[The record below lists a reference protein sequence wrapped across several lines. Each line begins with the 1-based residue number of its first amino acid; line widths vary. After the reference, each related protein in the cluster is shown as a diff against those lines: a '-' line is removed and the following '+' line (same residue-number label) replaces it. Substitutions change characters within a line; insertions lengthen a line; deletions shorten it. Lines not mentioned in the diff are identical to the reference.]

1 MQHDNQPTEAAH
13 TPQPSKRR
21 FSFDTAAI
29 TAVLGTVIL
38 ATVAFIPAASFPF
51 IFTKVSVLAIG
62 TLVTLVLYIL
72 ARLTRGNAIVPP
84 VPLLGALWLLP
95 LAYLLSSLFSGVG
108 IGRGFFGT
116 DIETDTFGFML
127 ILAVLATLTALA
139 FRRVQSF
146 HSFLK
151 FGGLTL
157 GFVVLAQTLIFI
169 GSRFPAL
176 KLSATTNLV
185 GSFSD
190 LGMVVGLG
198 IVFALLTLRTLT
210 VSSRVRLALLI
221 LGGLGL
227 LILAVVNSAIVWTL
241 VVLVAFG
248 LFIEAIMKNRAPGDD
263 SDLDGVALMLSEN
276 DSDTEMG
283 YTSLRSLVAPLVTLA
298 IGLFFLIGGSTMGNA
313 VTGAFG
319 ADVLDVRPSWQS
331 TFMVGSH
338 TYASS
343 PVFGSGPG
351 TFGSQWLKFRDRSL
365 NDTVFW
371 NIDFVSG
378 IGYIPTSFVTTGVIG
393 ALAWIAFLG
402 LFLFFGLRMLLLRA
416 PTDPFVRFISVA
428 SFTGMV
434 YVMALAILAVPGPIV
449 LLFGFVLAGIFV
461 STMRYSAF
469 AREWGIIFTR
479 NPRVGFVIVFG
490 LTLLLLASILATY
503 VVVERY
509 LASLAFNESSIALS
523 AGEFDKSDAAVKR
536 SVLFAPSDRAYQVA
550 AATGVARMRQ
560 IAADETLS
568 AADAQQQFQTTLS
581 KAIADAQTATTL
593 NPNNYQNWMMLG
605 NVYGIVVPLKIE
617 GAYKNAKDAYARAVA
632 LNPTNPN
639 LYLVL
644 AQLEIAQGN
653 GEAAEELLI
662 QAIAMKHDFTQAI
675 FLLSQIE
682 VQLGKAKEAL
692 QAAEAAAY
700 FAPNDPAVV
709 FQVGI
714 LRSANGDTAGAIS
727 ALARAV
733 DLNPQYANAGF
744 FLGVMYATSGD
755 LPKAIMALEGV
766 AALSAENATAV
777 ASDLAALRA
786 GKNPFPQSR
795 LGALGIPQKVNES
808 AQTGKAPAA
817 TTPTP

>member
-1 MQHDNQPTEAAH
+1 MQHDNQSTGARQ

-21 FSFDTAAI
+21 FSFDAAAI
-29 TAVLGTVIL
+29 AAVLGTVIL
-38 ATVAFIPAASFPF
+38 TTITFIPVASIPF
-51 IFTKVSVLAIG
+51 VFTKVSILAVG

-84 VPLLGALWLLP
+84 LPLLGALWLLP
-95 LAYLLSSLFSGVG
+95 LAYLLSSVFSGVG
-108 IGRGFFGT
+108 IGRGFLGT
-116 DIETDTFGFML
+116 DIETDTFGFVL
-127 ILAVLATLTALA
+127 ILAVISTITALA
-139 FRRVQSF
+139 FRREQSF
-146 HSFLK
+146 RSFFK
-151 FGGLTL
+151 FSGLTL
-157 GFVVLAQTLIFI
+157 GFIVVAQILFFI
-169 GSRFPAL
+169 GSRIVPAT
-176 KLSATTNLV
+176 LSATTNLV

-198 IVFALLTLRTLT
+198 IILALLTLRTPQ
-210 VSSRVRLALLI
+210 VESRVRMALLVA
-221 LGGLGL
+221 GGLGL
-227 LILAVVNSAIVWTL
+227 LILAVVNSATVWAL

-276 DSDTEMG
+276 EHETEDT
-283 YTSLRSLVAPLVTLA
+283 SSRSLVAPLVTLA
-298 IGLFFLIGGSTMGNA
+298 IGVFFLVGGSSIGNA
-313 VTGAFG
+313 VVGAFD
-319 ADVLDVRPSWQS
+319 ANVIDVRPSWTS
-331 TFMVGSH
+331 TFTVGSH

-351 TFGSQWLKFRDRSL
+351 TFGPEWLKFRDRAL
-365 NDTVFW
+365 NDTIFW
-371 NIDFVSG
+371 NTDFPSG
-378 IGYIPTSFVTTGVIG
+378 IGYVPTSFVTTGVIG

-416 PTDPFVRFISVA
+416 PTDPFMRFTSVA
-428 SFTGMV
+428 SFTGFV
-434 YVMALAILAVPGPIV
+434 YVMALAILAVPGPVV
-449 LLFGFVLAGIFV
+449 LLAGFVLAGIFV

-469 AREWGIIFTR
+469 AREWGIIFSR

-503 VVVERY
+503 VVAERY
-509 LASLAFNESSIALS
+509 LANVAYNQSGIALE
-523 AGEFDKSDAAVKR
+523 AGKFDVADAAVKR

-550 AATGVARMRQ
+550 AAVGIARMRQ

-568 AADAQQQFQTTLS
+568 ASEAQQKFQETLS
-581 KAIADAQTATTL
+581 GAVQNALTATTL

-605 NVYGIVVPLKIE
+605 NVYGVVVPLKIE

-639 LYLVL
+639 LQLIL

-653 GEAAEELLI
+653 GTAAEEILI
-662 QAIAMKHDFTQAI
+662 QAITLKHDFTQAI

-700 FAPNDPAVV
+700 FAPNDASVV

-733 DLNPQYANAGF
+733 DLNPQYANARF
-744 FLGVMYATSGD
+744 FLGVMYAISGD
-755 LPKAIMALEGV
+755 LPKAIAAIEGV
-766 AALSAENATAV
+766 SALSPENATAV

-786 GKNPFPQSR
+786 GKNPFPPSR
-795 LGALGIPQKVNES
+795 LGALGIPQKVSES
-808 AQTGKAPAA
+808 AQTETAPAA
-817 TTPTP
+817 TRTAP